1 MKSAF
6 LDEQIIELY
15 DDYKDGN
22 ISLLELSNKHAEAV
36 SVKLNSDLSLKNLK
50 RIVNSLN
57 LAVDQIKKKYGY
69 SILKKISYQDIYNN
83 LERV

>member
-6 LDEQIIELY
+6 LDEQIMELY
-15 DDYKDGN
+15 DDYQNGGID
-22 ISLLELSNKHAEAV
+22 IYQLSNKHAEAV
-36 SVKLNSDLSLKNLK
+36 SVKLNNDPSMKNLK

-69 SILKKISYQDIYNN
+69 SVLKKISYQDLYNKIFT
-83 LERV
+83 